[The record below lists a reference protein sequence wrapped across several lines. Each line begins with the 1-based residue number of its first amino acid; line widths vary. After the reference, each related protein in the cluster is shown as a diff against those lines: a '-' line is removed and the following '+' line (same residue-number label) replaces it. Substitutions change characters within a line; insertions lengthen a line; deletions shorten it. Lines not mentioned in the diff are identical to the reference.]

1 MISLSVHVQ
10 IFVLYIDSEHTEM
23 HFAFRVIG
31 DALYMIAMC
40 VFAILFARI
49 RLFFFLQKIIG
60 I

>member
-1 MISLSVHVQ
+1 
-10 IFVLYIDSEHTEM
+10 M

-60 I
+60 IQTVHTMANNGLMTVLS